1 MFLLLL
7 GARFVPPSYALHL
20 EILLCRDYHMPVA
33 PCSISLVSG
42 IFLFKLAS
50 FTPNIKTL
58 QISSSL
64 EFLIITWIRLFAY
77 FCNLLLCCILR
88 ALLMLLE

>member
-33 PCSISLVSG
+33 LCSISLVSG
-42 IFLFKLAS
+42 IFLFKLW
-50 FTPNIKTL
+50 L
-58 QISSSL
+58 HSL
-64 EFLIITWIRLFAY
+64 P
-77 FCNLLLCCILR
+77 ILR
-88 ALLMLLE
+88 CSKLAPHLNF